1 MNAKSIEILNGII
14 AIILLLIYSFTLG
27 HMILKVINWDM
38 ANGNLIFNS
47 NIIWVANVVGG
58 LVAGVII
65 ANLALSKPGETP
77 VTQVREISRE
87 YGKKLLK
94 TVIWSYISV
103 WLLIGT
109 AAFLV
114 GVILY
119 PEVNNTLNEI
129 GKYWLGILLGSAYA
143 WFGIKLNQPVSEPEK
158 RVNTDG
164 I

>member
-14 AIILLLIYSFTLG
+14 AIVLLLIYSFTLG
-27 HMILKVINWDM
+27 HMILKVMNWDM
-38 ANGNLIFNS
+38 ADGNLIFNN

-58 LVAGVII
+58 LIAGVII

-77 VTQVREISRE
+77 VTQVREISRQ
-87 YGKKLLK
+87 YGQKLLK
-94 TVIWSYISV
+94 TVIWSYITV

-114 GVILY
+114 GVILF
-119 PEVNNTLNEI
+119 PEINNTLNEI

-143 WFGIKLNQPVSEPEK
+143 WFGIKLNQTASNPANNVTS
-158 RVNTDG
+158 DG
-164 I
+164 L

>member
-1 MNAKSIEILNGII
+1 MNAKSIEVLNGII

-27 HMILKVINWDM
+27 HMIIKVINWDM
-38 ANGNLIFNS
+38 ANGNLVFNN

-87 YGKKLLK
+87 YGQKLLK
-94 TVIWSYISV
+94 TVIWSYIAV
-103 WLLIGT
+103 WLLTGT

-114 GVILY
+114 GVILF

-143 WFGIKLNQPVSEPEK
+143 WFGIKLNQPAS
-158 RVNTDG
+158 NLG
-164 I
+164 SNL

>member
-14 AIILLLIYSFTLG
+14 AIVLLLIYSFTLG
-27 HMILKVINWDM
+27 HMILKVMNWDM
-38 ANGNLIFNS
+38 ADGNLIFNN

-58 LVAGVII
+58 LIAGVII

-77 VTQVREISRE
+77 VTQVREISRQ
-87 YGKKLLK
+87 YGQKLLK
-94 TVIWSYISV
+94 TVIWSYITV

-114 GVILY
+114 GVILF
-119 PEVNNTLNEI
+119 PEINNTLNEI

-143 WFGIKLNQPVSEPEK
+143 WFGIKLNQTASNPANSI
-158 RVNTDG
+158 TSDG
-164 I
+164 L

>member
-14 AIILLLIYSFTLG
+14 AIILLIIYSFTLG
-27 HMILKVINWDM
+27 YMILKVFNWDQD
-38 ANGNLIFNS
+38 NGDLVFNN

-77 VTQVREISRE
+77 VTQVREMSRQ
-87 YGKKLLK
+87 YGRTLLK

-103 WLLIGT
+103 WLLIGIAT
-109 AAFLV
+109 FLV
-114 GVILY
+114 GVIFS
-119 PEVNNTLNEI
+119 PDVNNTLNEM

-143 WFGIKLNQPVSEPEK
+143 WFGIKLNQPVYNPDNSIK
-158 RVNTDG
+158 KT
-164 I
+164 

>member
-14 AIILLLIYSFTLG
+14 AIVLLLIYSFTLG
-27 HMILKVINWDM
+27 HMILKVMNWDM
-38 ANGNLIFNS
+38 ADGNLIFNN

-77 VTQVREISRE
+77 VTQVREISRQ
-87 YGKKLLK
+87 YGQKLLK
-94 TVIWSYISV
+94 TVIWSYITV

-114 GVILY
+114 GVILF
-119 PEVNNTLNEI
+119 PEINNTLNEI

-143 WFGIKLNQPVSEPEK
+143 WFGIKLNQTASNPANSI
-158 RVNTDG
+158 TSDG
-164 I
+164 L

>member
-14 AIILLLIYSFTLG
+14 AIILLFIYSFTLG
-27 HMILKVINWDM
+27 YMIIAVGKWDQS
-38 ANGNLIFNS
+38 GGDLIFNN

-77 VTQVREISRE
+77 VSQVTEISKE
-87 YGKKLLK
+87 YGPSLLK
-94 TVIWSYISV
+94 TVIWIYIAV

-109 AAFLV
+109 ATFLV
-114 GVILY
+114 GVILR
-119 PEVNNTLNEI
+119 PEVNEILNEI

-143 WFGIKLNQPVSEPEK
+143 WFGIKLNQPVYNPDNIRK
-158 RVNTDG
+158 L
-164 I
+164 

>member
-1 MNAKSIEILNGII
+1 MNAKSIEILNGVF
-14 AIILLLIYSFTLG
+14 AIILLLIYFLTMG
-27 HMILKVINWDM
+27 YMIITVFNWDP
-38 ANGNLIFNS
+38 AIGELVFNN

-77 VTQVREISRE
+77 VSQVTEISKE
-87 YGKKLLK
+87 YGKRLLK
-94 TVIWSYISV
+94 TVIWTYIAV

-109 AAFLV
+109 GAFVV
-114 GVILY
+114 GVILC
-119 PEVNNTLNEI
+119 PEVNDTLNEM

-143 WFGIKLNQPVSEPEK
+143 WFGIKLNTSAQNPGNL
-158 RVNTDG
+158 VNK

>member
-1 MNAKSIEILNGII
+1 MNTKSIEILNGII
-14 AIILLLIYSFTLG
+14 AIILLMIYSFTLG
-27 HMILKVINWDM
+27 YMILTVSKWDQ
-38 ANGNLIFNS
+38 AGGDLVFNN

-77 VTQVREISRE
+77 VSQVREISKE
-87 YGKKLLK
+87 YGQMLMK
-94 TVIWSYISV
+94 TVIWIYIAV
-103 WLLIGT
+103 WLLIGI

-114 GVILY
+114 GVIFF

-143 WFGIKLNQPVSEPEK
+143 WFGIKLNKPVYLPANEIK
-158 RVNTDG
+158 K

>member
-27 HMILKVINWDM
+27 HMIMEVINWDM
-38 ANGNLIFNS
+38 ADGNLVFNN
-47 NIIWVANVVGG
+47 NIIWVVNVVGG

-65 ANLALSKPGETP
+65 ANLALSKPGGTP
-77 VTQVREISRE
+77 VTQVREISRQ
-87 YGKKLLK
+87 YGQKLLK

-143 WFGIKLNQPVSEPEK
+143 WFGIKLNQPVSDTAK
-158 RVNTDG
+158 SLASDG
-164 I
+164 

>member
-14 AIILLLIYSFTLG
+14 AIVLLLIYSFTLG
-27 HMILKVINWDM
+27 HMILKVMNWNM
-38 ANGNLIFNS
+38 AEGNLIFNN

-77 VTQVREISRE
+77 VTQVREISRQ
-87 YGKKLLK
+87 YGQKLLK
-94 TVIWSYISV
+94 TVIWSYITV

-114 GVILY
+114 GVILF
-119 PEVNNTLNEI
+119 PEINNTLNEI

-143 WFGIKLNQPVSEPEK
+143 WFGIKLNQTASNPANSI
-158 RVNTDG
+158 TSDG
-164 I
+164 L

>member
-14 AIILLLIYSFTLG
+14 AIILLLMYSFTLG
-27 HMILKVINWDM
+27 HMILKVMSWNM
-38 ANGNLIFNS
+38 ADGRLIFNN
-47 NIIWVANVVGG
+47 NIIWVVNVVGG

-65 ANLALSKPGETP
+65 ANLALSKPGGTP
-77 VTQVREISRE
+77 VAQVREISRQ
-87 YGKKLLK
+87 YGQKLLK

-114 GVILY
+114 GVILF

-143 WFGIKLNQPVSEPEK
+143 WFGIKLNQSQAGLENSP
-158 RVNTDG
+158 NA
-164 I
+164 

>member
-14 AIILLLIYSFTLG
+14 AIVLLIIYSFTLG
-27 HMILKVINWDM
+27 HMIYKVIGWDL
-38 ANGNLIFNS
+38 ADGNLVFNN
-47 NIIWVANVVGG
+47 NIIWVVNVVGG

-77 VTQVREISRE
+77 VSQVTEISRQ

-94 TVIWSYISV
+94 TVIWSYIAV

-109 AAFLV
+109 AAFLA
-114 GVILY
+114 GVILF
-119 PEVNNTLNEI
+119 PDVNSTLNEM

-143 WFGIKLNQPVSEPEK
+143 WFGIKLNQSTTSTDK
-158 RVNTDG
+158 SVNVN
-164 I
+164 

>member
-27 HMILKVINWDM
+27 HMIVKVIGWDTV
-38 ANGNLIFNS
+38 NGNLVFNN

-77 VTQVREISRE
+77 VSQVREISRQ

-94 TVIWSYISV
+94 SVIWSYITV

-114 GVILY
+114 GVILL
-119 PEVNNTLNEI
+119 PDVNSTLNEI

-143 WFGIKLNQPVSEPEK
+143 WFGVKLNQPQA
-158 RVNTDG
+158 G
-164 I
+164 IENSSDA